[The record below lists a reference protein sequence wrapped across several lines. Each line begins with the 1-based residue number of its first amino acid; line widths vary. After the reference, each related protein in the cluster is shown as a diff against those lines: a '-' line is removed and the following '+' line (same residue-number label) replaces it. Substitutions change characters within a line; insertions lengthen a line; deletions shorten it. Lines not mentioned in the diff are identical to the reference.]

1 MHKVVSYSYKT
12 SREGAWH
19 YWWLFIT
26 TTLHA
31 SLKLVVAMEVLEIQI
46 CVRSEMHKVWFSL
59 QSVSLER
66 QIMRPEILEHYG
78 KSDVHPISAS
88 ASLCSP
94 TSILQNSHHLKSIYT
109 D

>member
-46 CVRSEMHKVWFSL
+46 CVQDLKRTKCGSHCS
-59 QSVSLER
+59 QSVSKDRL
-66 QIMRPEILEHYG
+66 
-78 KSDVHPISAS
+78 
-88 ASLCSP
+88 
-94 TSILQNSHHLKSIYT
+94 
-109 D
+109 